1 MDDFLKIFIWIVGGI
16 IYLLY
21 KKNKVILKE
30 GQVPK
35 QEEIPRPKTRLEQI
49 FEEIEQNNSNE
60 DEFFQEEINEP
71 ENIENKYKTT
81 VEPDLTSN
89 KTNQEKESVK
99 FFFDEE
105 EEQYSDDEKNSLNL
119 TDFDIT
125 KAVIYNEILNPKFKE
140 M

>member
-30 GQVPK
+30 DQVPK

-49 FEEIEQNNSNE
+49 FEEIEQSNSNE